1 MTDGFCDICK
11 KRDRH
16 LISVV
21 SKATLFHVCSDCFF
35 ERFMARRETGTS
47 IFEDVVHSG
56 IEESLPLEYVR

>member
-11 KRDRH
+11 KRDRR

-35 ERFMARRETGTS
+35 ERFTIRREMGVS
-47 IFEDVVHSG
+47 LFE
-56 IEESLPLEYVR
+56 EEYPPGAEGPRPLEYMR

>member
-11 KRDRH
+11 KRDRS

-35 ERFMARRETGTS
+35 ERFMTRREMGVS
-47 IFEDVVHSG
+47 MFEDVCPSG
-56 IEESLPLEYVR
+56 AKAPLPLEHMR